1 MNAPIMEPTAVRQ
14 NHGAAVV
21 GDGLGN
27 GRMEEGGQRPR
38 MLISSAGRR
47 VALLRCFRSAAAELD
62 LDLEILGCDLQP
74 EWSAACTDA
83 DRAFAAPPCSSE
95 AFVPTM
101 LELCAREGVRLL
113 VPTID
118 TELIALSRAR
128 DRFAE
133 IGTQV
138 AVSAPALVEMARDKL
153 STAQFLTAAGI
164 PSPRTVAAR
173 ELVAGGG
180 ADWTW
185 PLIAKPRH
193 GSSSRGITIVE
204 SVKDVAL
211 LNPSEPYIV
220 QEILHGREV
229 TVSQYFDGDGLL
241 RCTIPH
247 ERLQVRA
254 GEVEKGVTI
263 DDPVVIDIARRLGRV
278 LQKPRGAMCFQAM
291 IAPDG
296 RAAVFEINARF
307 GGGYPLADHA
317 GATFARWLLE
327 AAFGRP
333 DTAED
338 RWRSDVVMLRYDA
351 ALFL

>member
-1 MNAPIMEPTAVRQ
+1 MGAIMEPTAIRH
-14 NHGAAVV
+14 NHSATIVTDGITNGGRAA
-21 GDGLGN
+21 G
-27 GRMEEGGQRPR
+27 GRRSR

-47 VALLRCFRSAAAELD
+47 VALLRCFRSAAVDLD

-95 AFVPTM
+95 AFVSTM
-101 LELCAREGVRLL
+101 LDLCAREGVGLL

-118 TELIALSRAR
+118 TELIALSHAR
-128 DRFAE
+128 ERFAE
-133 IGTQV
+133 VGTHV
-138 AVSAPALVEMARDKL
+138 AVSAPALVEIARDKL
-153 STAQFLTAAGI
+153 STAHFLAAAGI
-164 PSPRTVAAR
+164 PTPRTVAAR
-173 ELVAGGG
+173 DLLVDGG
-180 ADWTW
+180 ADWAW

-193 GSSSRGITIVE
+193 GSSSRGITIVD
-204 SVKDVAL
+204 SVKDVML
-211 LNPSEPYIV
+211 LNPAEPYIV

-229 TVSQYFDGDGLL
+229 TVSQYFDGEGRL

-247 ERLQVRA
+247 ERLRVRA

-263 DDPVVIDIARRLGRV
+263 DDPVVIDIARRLGRA
-278 LQKPRGAMCFQAM
+278 LPDPRGAMCFQAM

-296 RAAVFEINARF
+296 SASVFEINARF

-317 GATFARWLLE
+317 GATFARWMLE